1 MVPDQ
6 CCAKLNPKAEEH
18 IFVGVAE
25 NAKAWKYYNQ
35 HSRHVQIS
43 RNITFDKQ
51 DTKLYPIPDGGTDNA
66 ELEGELGTSKLQS
79 GGAVEETGV
88 GPGEED
94 PDTDAGNTPQMSTA
108 TATPETIITP
118 EIQHSNCKIS
128 TLN

>member
-66 ELEGELGTSKLQS
+66 ELEGELGTSELQS

-94 PDTDAGNTPQMSTA
+94 PDTDAGNAPQMSTA

-118 EIQHSNCKIS
+118 EIQHSNCKIF